1 MQPMTQDPRS
11 ERAQHCHWRSAT
23 GLATRHSDATVV
35 PGVPSQSHVARLRIS
50 RRLHLLT
57 IEDGV
62 GGPAVIFVVAS
73 YNSCCHGLVGGN
85 VAWRRAAF
93 ALQPAALAGR
103 TGYSA
108 AAMVPWVAAA
118 RRLGEESDAASGSG
132 AAGSST
138 WVEVVVE
145 RVEEAVPET
154 PEGKAMAGGVVVL
167 LVVVIAYV
175 MHRTVTA
182 SCARESCC
190 LERRQVLP
198 SGAMTAA
205 QSLRT
210 RMTRARVCT
219 PAGWRCG

>member
-1 MQPMTQDPRS
+1 
-11 ERAQHCHWRSAT
+11 
-23 GLATRHSDATVV
+23 
-35 PGVPSQSHVARLRIS
+35 
-50 RRLHLLT
+50 
-57 IEDGV
+57 
-62 GGPAVIFVVAS
+62 
-73 YNSCCHGLVGGN
+73 
-85 VAWRRAAF
+85 
-93 ALQPAALAGR
+93 
-103 TGYSA
+103 
-108 AAMVPWVAAA
+108 MVPWVAAA
-118 RRLGEESDAASGSG
+118 RRLGEEGDAASGSG

-182 SCARESCC
+182 SCVRESCC
-190 LERRQVLP
+190 LERRQELP
-198 SGAMTAA
+198 PASGAMTAA

-210 RMTRARVCT
+210 RMTRACVRT